1 MAKAAA
7 LVITG
12 LSIALLVIYGA
23 DAAAGAGNPDHQG
36 FLDMD
41 HMTRGLGLGGPAM
54 VLPLIAYFISRNDSS
69 KGLGGMIL
77 ITGIL
82 IIIGAV
88 TVIGMA
94 DLSEADETA
103 RNPFMENS
111 SVTNSWWNSNR
122 SWYTKD
128 KKILDMSVCEKCK
141 NKVPKVY
148 NCEHTN
154 DQDYC
159 SDCYTEL
166 HYYLTE

>member
-12 LSIALLVIYGA
+12 ISIALLVIYGA

-77 ITGIL
+77 VAGIL

-103 RNPFMENS
+103 RNPLMETAPLLI
-111 SVTNSWWNSNR
+111 VGGIQMGLGIL
-122 SWYTKD
+122 KI
-128 KKILDMSVCEKCK
+128 KKS
-141 NKVPKVY
+141 
-148 NCEHTN
+148 
-154 DQDYC
+154 
-159 SDCYTEL
+159 
-166 HYYLTE
+166 

>member
-1 MAKAAA
+1 MAKTAAII
-7 LVITG
+7 ITG
-12 LSIALLVIYGA
+12 ISIALLVIYGA
-23 DAAAGAGNPDHQG
+23 DAAAGADNPDHQG

-94 DLSEADETA
+94 DLSEAEETA
-103 RNPFMENS
+103 RNPFMETAPLL
-111 SVTNSWWNSNR
+111 VVGGIQIGLGIL
-122 SWYTKD
+122 KI
-128 KKILDMSVCEKCK
+128 KKS
-141 NKVPKVY
+141 
-148 NCEHTN
+148 
-154 DQDYC
+154 
-159 SDCYTEL
+159 
-166 HYYLTE
+166 

>member
-1 MAKAAA
+1 MAKAVA

-12 LSIALLVIYGA
+12 ISIALLVIYGA
-23 DAAAGAGNPDHQG
+23 DAVIAAGNPDHQG

-94 DLSEADETA
+94 DLSEVTETT
-103 RNPFMENS
+103 RNPLME
-111 SVTNSWWNSNR
+111 VAPLLIVGGIQMGLGVL
-122 SWYTKD
+122 KI
-128 KKILDMSVCEKCK
+128 KKS
-141 NKVPKVY
+141 
-148 NCEHTN
+148 
-154 DQDYC
+154 
-159 SDCYTEL
+159 
-166 HYYLTE
+166 

>member
-12 LSIALLVIYGA
+12 ISIALLVIYGA

-69 KGLGGMIL
+69 KGLVGMIL

-82 IIIGAV
+82 IMIGAV

-94 DLSEADETA
+94 DLSEADETS
-103 RNPFMENS
+103 RNPFMETAPLLI
-111 SVTNSWWNSNR
+111 VGGIQMGLGIL
-122 SWYTKD
+122 KI
-128 KKILDMSVCEKCK
+128 KKS
-141 NKVPKVY
+141 
-148 NCEHTN
+148 
-154 DQDYC
+154 
-159 SDCYTEL
+159 
-166 HYYLTE
+166 

>member
-12 LSIALLVIYGA
+12 ISIVLLIIYGA
-23 DAAAGAGNPDHQG
+23 DAAVGAGDPDHQG

-77 ITGIL
+77 IAGIL
-82 IIIGAV
+82 IVIGGV

-94 DLSEADETA
+94 DPSEAEETT
-103 RNPFMENS
+103 RNPLMET
-111 SVTNSWWNSNR
+111 VPLLVVGGIQMGLGVL
-122 SWYTKD
+122 KI
-128 KKILDMSVCEKCK
+128 KKS
-141 NKVPKVY
+141 
-148 NCEHTN
+148 
-154 DQDYC
+154 
-159 SDCYTEL
+159 
-166 HYYLTE
+166 

>member
-1 MAKAAA
+1 MAKAVA

-12 LSIALLVIYGA
+12 ISIALLIIYGA
-23 DAAAGAGNPDHQG
+23 DAAVGMDDPDKQG

-77 ITGIL
+77 VAGIL

-103 RNPFMENS
+103 RNPLME
-111 SVTNSWWNSNR
+111 VAPLLIVGGIQMGLGVL
-122 SWYTKD
+122 KI
-128 KKILDMSVCEKCK
+128 KKS
-141 NKVPKVY
+141 
-148 NCEHTN
+148 
-154 DQDYC
+154 
-159 SDCYTEL
+159 
-166 HYYLTE
+166 

>member
-12 LSIALLVIYGA
+12 ISIALLVIYGA
-23 DAAAGAGNPDHQG
+23 DAAVGMDDPDKQG

-77 ITGIL
+77 VAGIL

-88 TVIGMA
+88 TVIGMT
-94 DLSEADETA
+94 DFSEADETA
-103 RNPFMENS
+103 RNPLMEIAPLLI
-111 SVTNSWWNSNR
+111 VGGIQMGLGVL
-122 SWYTKD
+122 KI
-128 KKILDMSVCEKCK
+128 KKS
-141 NKVPKVY
+141 
-148 NCEHTN
+148 
-154 DQDYC
+154 
-159 SDCYTEL
+159 
-166 HYYLTE
+166 

>member
-7 LVITG
+7 LIITG
-12 LSIALLVIYGA
+12 ISIALLVIYGA
-23 DAAAGAGNPDHQG
+23 DAAVGASNPDHEG

-77 ITGIL
+77 VAGIL
-82 IIIGAV
+82 IIIGGV

-103 RNPFMENS
+103 RNPLMETAPLLI
-111 SVTNSWWNSNR
+111 VGGIQMGLGVL
-122 SWYTKD
+122 KI
-128 KKILDMSVCEKCK
+128 KKS
-141 NKVPKVY
+141 
-148 NCEHTN
+148 
-154 DQDYC
+154 
-159 SDCYTEL
+159 
-166 HYYLTE
+166 

>member
-1 MAKAAA
+1 MAKTAA

-12 LSIALLVIYGA
+12 ISIALLIIYGA
-23 DAAAGAGNPDHQG
+23 DAAAGMEDPIKQG

-77 ITGIL
+77 VAGIL

-103 RNPFMENS
+103 RNPLMETAPLLI
-111 SVTNSWWNSNR
+111 VGGIQMGLGVL
-122 SWYTKD
+122 KI
-128 KKILDMSVCEKCK
+128 KKS
-141 NKVPKVY
+141 
-148 NCEHTN
+148 
-154 DQDYC
+154 
-159 SDCYTEL
+159 
-166 HYYLTE
+166 

>member
-1 MAKAAA
+1 MAKTAA

-12 LSIALLVIYGA
+12 ISIALLVIYGA
-23 DAAAGAGNPDHQG
+23 DAAVGMDNPGKQG

-41 HMTRGLGLGGPAM
+41 HFTRGVSLGGPAM

-88 TVIGMA
+88 TVIGMT

-103 RNPFMENS
+103 RNPLMETAPLLI
-111 SVTNSWWNSNR
+111 VGGIQMGLGVL
-122 SWYTKD
+122 KI
-128 KKILDMSVCEKCK
+128 KKS
-141 NKVPKVY
+141 
-148 NCEHTN
+148 
-154 DQDYC
+154 
-159 SDCYTEL
+159 
-166 HYYLTE
+166 

>member
-1 MAKAAA
+1 MAKAVA

-12 LSIALLVIYGA
+12 ISIALLVIYGA
-23 DAAAGAGNPDHQG
+23 DAAVGMDDPDKQG

-94 DLSEADETA
+94 DFSEADETS
-103 RNPFMENS
+103 RNPLMETAPLLI
-111 SVTNSWWNSNR
+111 VGGIQMGLGVL
-122 SWYTKD
+122 KI
-128 KKILDMSVCEKCK
+128 KKS
-141 NKVPKVY
+141 
-148 NCEHTN
+148 
-154 DQDYC
+154 
-159 SDCYTEL
+159 
-166 HYYLTE
+166 